1 MKVLTQRIQTNPKTA
16 KLLEWGKLVT
26 VMGSA
31 QIAVQALG
39 FVGGI
44 LVIRLLPTQEYALYT
59 LANTMLGTMVLLA
72 DGGISTGVMAQGG
85 QVWQDR
91 ERLGAVLATGMD
103 LRRRFAFISLLVAT
117 PALIYLL
124 RHHNASWLLSI
135 LLTLSLIPAFF
146 TALSGTLW
154 EIGPKLHQ
162 RIVPLQSIQVGASVG
177 RLALLGA
184 SLFLFPWSYVAVLA
198 SGLPQIWANFR
209 LRKLAHTYA
218 TPDQPVDPVIRQNI
232 LNKVKRLLPDA
243 IYYCFSA
250 QFAVWLMSIFGST
263 AAVASLGA
271 LGRLAVALSLFTMLF
286 SSLILPRFARLP
298 YDGSLLTRQFSRIIV
313 GLLLLSVGIVGGV
326 WLFSTQ
332 ILWVL
337 GKQYADLETEV
348 VLMMV
353 GKCIALVASSAFLLC
368 TSRGWVINPLV
379 SIPLSIASIVFGAF
393 FINVTSLRGIFMLD
407 IFVAAVQLL
416 MHLVYS
422 YLQLRSLGSV
432 PDAVPLEL

>member
-1 MKVLTQRIQTNPKTA
+1 MKVLTQRIQTSSKAA

-31 QIAVQALG
+31 QIALQALG

-91 ERLGAVLATGMD
+91 ERLGVVLATGMD
-103 LRRRFAFISLLVAT
+103 LRRKFAIISLLVAT

-124 RHHNASWLLSI
+124 RHQNASWLLTI

-154 EIGPKLHQ
+154 EIAPKLHQ
-162 RIVPLQSIQVGASVG
+162 RIGLLQSIQVGASIG
-177 RLALLGA
+177 RLILLGA
-184 SLFLFPWSYVAVLA
+184 SLFLFPWSYIAVLA
-198 SGLPQIWANFR
+198 AGIPQIWANFR
-209 LRKLAHTYA
+209 LRKLAHTLA
-218 TPDQPVDPVIRQNI
+218 APNQPIDPVIRQDI

-250 QFAVWLMSIFGST
+250 QFAVWVMSIFGST
-263 AAVASLGA
+263 TAVASLGA
-271 LGRLAVALSLFTMLF
+271 LGRLAVALSLFTAMF
-286 SSLILPRFARLP
+286 SALVLPRFARLP
-298 YDGSLLTRQFSRIIV
+298 YDSALLMRQFSRIIT
-313 GLLLLSVGIVGGV
+313 GMLLLCAAIVGGV
-326 WLFSTQ
+326 WLFSTP

-337 GKQYADLETEV
+337 GRQYANLESEI
-348 VLMMV
+348 VLMMI
-353 GKCIALVASSAFLLC
+353 GKCIGLVAYSAFSLC
-368 TSRGWVINPLV
+368 TSKGWVINPIV
-379 SIPLSIASIVFGAF
+379 SISLSMASIVCGAF
-393 FINVTSLRGIFMLD
+393 FVDVTSLRGIFILD
-407 IFVAAVQLL
+407 IFVAAVQLI
-416 MHLVYS
+416 MHLVYG
-422 YLQLRSLGSV
+422 YLQFHSAKPVS
-432 PDAVPLEL
+432 ELSEIE